1 VTLDPV
7 ASANRGYISEVYGS
21 YGSYEE
27 AGYQLEI
34 GFSLDP
40 KNANFLLNSAF
51 LQSGFNPGT
60 KRPEDSKRAFA
71 KYIENLIRSLELSQS
86 ELLKYEEVSEKEM
99 LYRSW
104 IHYRLAGTYHYLDE
118 YEKAIHNYIIAKNLM
133 PDDKRSHF
141 IAEFDLGEAYLDNGS
156 YAECEELYR
165 KLIEELEE
173 IIKNKSQNPIEETA
187 SAEKAG
193 SEYGYEDVTIGY
205 MIGYAGLNL
214 AFSYLERDA
223 NLVDALTLTEKAK
236 SYTKPLQDG
245 KRKRQLMAMYADRRG
260 WMLYKQV
267 KLGNGFGGINEA
279 IDCLKRAVCMNAD
292 PHYYLHLALAL
303 EHKLDTDDGNLHK
316 TNTEKNDTK
325 RNFPSLW
332 HAAITQ

>member
-1 VTLDPV
+1 LISQRLLSLGDDNEAELREAISKLESAHPLEIVNQGLHGKLANALLSPPGAKLAQSLYHAQRSVTLDPV

-193 SEYGYEDVTIGY
+193 SKMD
-205 MIGYAGLNL
+205 MRMSL
-214 AFSYLERDA
+214 
-223 NLVDALTLTEKAK
+223 LV
-236 SYTKPLQDG
+236 
-245 KRKRQLMAMYADRRG
+245 
-260 WMLYKQV
+260 
-267 KLGNGFGGINEA
+267 I
-279 IDCLKRAVCMNAD
+279 
-292 PHYYLHLALAL
+292 
-303 EHKLDTDDGNLHK
+303 
-316 TNTEKNDTK
+316 
-325 RNFPSLW
+325 
-332 HAAITQ
+332 